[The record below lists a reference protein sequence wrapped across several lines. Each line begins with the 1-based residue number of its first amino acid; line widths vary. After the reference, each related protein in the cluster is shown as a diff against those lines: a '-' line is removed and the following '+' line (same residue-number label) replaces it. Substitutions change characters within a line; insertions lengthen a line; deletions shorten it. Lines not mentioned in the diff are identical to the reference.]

1 LKKNNNS
8 CLKIVDS
15 LDTGYRVLCVSTKN
29 YFLFTPMLASSSVG
43 TIEFRSIVEPIRDA
57 NPTVSF
63 IEGSISDIDPA
74 NQTACI
80 ILKSSTS
87 SDDENDNE
95 SSPSPEE
102 QQNNNDIIE
111 VSYDVCVYACGV
123 QAGGNGNSISK
134 VPGVSSTNCHFLKD
148 VSDALRLRIS
158 VGNLLERASRPGL
171 TDNERRNLLHFVVV
185 GGGATGV
192 EYIGELTDFLRDV
205 TSKERKGAYAL
216 LSSFT
221 SITLVHGGDEI
232 LPQFDKPLRT
242 KAVTT
247 LTNRGVDVRLNTR
260 VAKVESPTLVKVYKK
275 KDGDDFGSSSEQQQ
289 EEEIHCGIIVWA
301 AGTAPVSST
310 ERLLDKV
317 HTSTKQKS
325 YQGRI
330 PVDPWLRVIGSPPG
344 TLFALGDA
352 SVIVSSSTSSGDS
365 HDGQQQEDDDDI
377 DGDRKEQQQQ
387 QEEDYIL
394 PQTAQ
399 VAAQQGAYMARLLN
413 RKYCLSG
420 FTSLLVDGD
429 ENYAKE
435 STSTST
441 TTAGPRP
448 PIHLA
453 ANKGDISSLIRLRG
467 SVEAK
472 PFRFLN
478 LGLLAFLGGGEAL
491 SQIQF
496 GGSSGS
502 DNGDN
507 GGYKLNEA
515 GSTGFLLWRSVYI
528 VKQVST
534 RTRVLV
540 LFDWLKCKLFGR
552 DVTRL

>member
-1 LKKNNNS
+1 
-8 CLKIVDS
+8 
-15 LDTGYRVLCVSTKN
+15 
-29 YFLFTPMLASSSVG
+29 MLASSSVG

-63 IEGSISDIDPA
+63 IEGSISDIEPT

-80 ILKSSTS
+80 ILKSGTTS
-87 SDDENDNE
+87 GTDDDANAKESSSSSS
-95 SSPSPEE
+95 SSPSPSEKQE
-102 QQNNNDIIE
+102 QNSTIIE
-111 VSYDVCVYACGV
+111 ISYDVCVYACGV

-158 VGNLLERASRPGL
+158 VGNLLEHASRPGL
-171 TDNERRNLLHFVVV
+171 TDNQRRNLLHFVVV

-221 SITLVHGGDEI
+221 SITLVHGGNEI
-232 LPQFDKPLRT
+232 LPQFDKPLRM

-247 LTNRGVDVRLNTR
+247 LTDRGVDVRLNTR

-275 KDGDDFGSSSEQQQ
+275 KDDDDSEQQQ
-289 EEEIHCGIIVWA
+289 GEDGSVYKEEEIHCGIIVWA
-301 AGTAPVSST
+301 AGTAPVPLT
-310 ERLLDKV
+310 YKLLDKLPL
-317 HTSTKQKS
+317 STKQKS

-330 PVDPWLRVIGSPPG
+330 PVDPWLRVTGSPPG

-352 SVIVSSSTSSGDS
+352 SVIVSSTTSCDS
-365 HDGQQQEDDDDI
+365 YDVQLEDD
-377 DGDRKEQQQQ
+377 DGDRKEQHQQHQQQ
-387 QEEDYIL
+387 EDYIL

-420 FTSLLVDGD
+420 FTTLPEE
-429 ENYAKE
+429 ENHAKE
-435 STSTST
+435 STSTSI
-441 TTAGPRP
+441 TAGPRP

-453 ANKGDISSLIRLRG
+453 ANDGDISSLVRLRG

-496 GGSSGS
+496 GGSSDGNS
-502 DNGDN
+502 NGNGDG
-507 GGYKLNEA
+507 GGYKINEA

-540 LFDWLKCKLFGR
+540 LFDWFKCKLFGR